1 MLCTDALTTVLRKGK
16 HCIVHSFLA
25 PTIKSCIEDYL
36 ELRRNAPL
44 HEWEE
49 DPEFPED
56 EFTITMIAN
65 TAHTQYAVNLNVTTI
80 ADAQREEPPFRT
92 TTRLRISV
100 RDVRLPR
107 GFQTKTE
114 TFLDKKDSIQIA
126 MADINGIHG
135 GLTEADIRNGGIR
148 RHVMDRTSLEGNTQ
162 MVPYLGDFLALVE

>member
-65 TAHTQYAVNLNVTTI
+65 TAHTRYAVRLNVMTI
-80 ADAQREEPPFRT
+80 
-92 TTRLRISV
+92 
-100 RDVRLPR
+100 
-107 GFQTKTE
+107 
-114 TFLDKKDSIQIA
+114 
-126 MADINGIHG
+126 G
-135 GLTEADIRNGGIR
+135 GLAIAVGELVDEGAGG
-148 RHVMDRTSLEGNTQ
+148 VDLGPGSGVALEGPVELVDEVPEELRVGRAVGQDGAAQAGSIGGAQDQGPGTQ
-162 MVPYLGDFLALVE
+162 DTSAGLR